1 MTASPGDGPP
11 AADPASLT
19 LRQRAEA
26 LQADG
31 VFLGGPLR
39 KFEVVGRNQLSILL
53 RNGLNFDSR
62 VLDVGCGALRAGYWL
77 IRFLEPGC
85 YFGIEPNRTM
95 LEAGCTR
102 IVTAPVL
109 AAKRPRFDHN
119 DRFDFSVFDTE
130 FDFVIARSI
139 WTHTSP
145 AQLVTMLEQFAA
157 TAPTGVMLASI
168 KECPWYRRQH
178 QGEGWVGKSHASDA
192 GGTVAYR
199 FSWLAEQ
206 CRRLGLEAHRLEREY
221 GQTWIR
227 VSQPG
232 RPLDQ

>member
-1 MTASPGDGPP
+1 MTDSAPPGTP
-11 AADPASLT
+11 AAAGPT
-19 LRQRAEA
+19 LRERAEA

-31 VFLGGPLR
+31 VFLGGPIR

-77 IRFLEPGC
+77 IRFLEPDR
-85 YFGIEPNRTM
+85 YFGIEPNRAM
-95 LEAGCTR
+95 LEAGRDR
-102 IVTAPVL
+102 IVTPSVV

-119 DRFDFSVFDTE
+119 DRFDFSVFGTE

-145 AQLVTMLEQFAA
+145 DQLITMLQQFAA
-157 TAPTGVMLASI
+157 SAPRGVLLASI
-168 KECPWYRRQH
+168 KECPWYRRQYR
-178 QGEGWVGKSHASDA
+178 GGGWVGKSHESSE

-199 FSWLAEQ
+199 FSWIAAQ

-221 GQTWIR
+221 GQTWVR